1 MMNLKEKTH
10 SRNMKENREK
20 LRTAQE
26 KLRLMEENASN
37 LQGKLR
43 VGIFALN
50 IFHNTP
56 VQGFSTH

>member
-10 SRNMKENREK
+10 SRNMKEHKEK
-20 LRTAQE
+20 LREAQD

-43 VGIFALN
+43 VSTLLFEYQIFFTIN
-50 IFHNTP
+50 F
-56 VQGFSTH
+56 G